1 MSDKK
6 SAPTVEPSE
15 AVRAFMTPGPSEV
28 FAFKRWE
35 SPKLGQKPELVEKNV
50 RVKLLPLTE
59 THEALAA
66 AQRYAKQLGEVP
78 GEHRDIYEEA
88 KAVEVVWRSMVQVD
102 EHERRDGTR
111 CYLRMFTSPEHL
123 RSSFTEPEI
132 AQVLNMIAIVRAK
145 YGQIEGF
152 TEDEIDTWTARLS
165 DALLGEY
172 FLSVLDSSLWAT
184 LILVLAR
191 EVKSLRDEVGRPVS
205 MLPDSSE
212 SAPQSSPTGTGSF
225 TELPA
230 AFSTSDEEPLPTDK
244 LLTQSEALQRGKR
257 MKQRSKGG
265 RK

>member
-6 SAPTVEPSE
+6 QAPTAEPSE
-15 AVRAFMTPGPSEV
+15 AVRAFMAPAPSEV
-28 FAFKRWE
+28 FVFKRWE
-35 SPKLGQKPELVEKNV
+35 APKIGQKPELVERKV

-88 KAVEVVWRSMVQVD
+88 KAVEVVWRSLVQVD
-102 EHERRDGTR
+102 EHERSDGTR
-111 CYLRMFTSPEHL
+111 CYLRMFASPEHL

-132 AQVLNMIAIVRAK
+132 AQVLNMCAIVRAK

-152 TEDEIDTWTARLS
+152 TEDEIDQWTARLS
-165 DALLGEY
+165 DQLLGEY
-172 FLSVLDSSLWAT
+172 FLSLLDSSHWAN
-184 LILVLAR
+184 LLLSLAK

-212 SAPQSSPTGTGSF
+212 SDQTSSATGTGSF
-225 TELPA
+225 TELPYA
-230 AFSTSDEEPLPTDK
+230 QSTEDGQELPTDK
-244 LLTQSEALQRGKR
+244 LLTQSEALERGKKIR
-257 MKQRSKGG
+257 QKAKGG
-265 RK
+265 KK